1 MEIHTWY
8 ISLFSQFS
16 MYCKLAEVAL
26 YPTVLVNSEDT
37 KQYWTHYGT
46 TIVTV
51 LQLDFMLL
59 IR

>member
-51 LQLDFMLL
+51 LQLDL
-59 IR
+59 IM